1 MFVENGKNK
10 SVSIKTAI
18 VFVVILLSVAIV
30 AGAVA
35 NAEKQEAK
43 PASSTVMILGIGQ
56 EYNYPVDDNKKV
68 PKFKSMN
75 KNIVSVDKKGK
86 FVAVARGSTT
96 VKVGKNEISVQV
108 ENAPTGVSFALSEF
122 AIGAGES
129 YKPEINV
136 EGSNMNTGFQF
147 ESSDANVLSVS
158 SDGTLTGIATGS
170 AKLSVKTYNG
180 LSAACSVAVQ
190 NAPDSISYSN
200 ENANAFVGSKSK
212 LQPDLPS
219 GTAAMNIKYTSD
231 NEAVA
236 KAEGSEI
243 VAVASGTANIT
254 ATTFNGKTATCK
266 ITVVEAPYYIRT
278 NLDPNKPMVAL
289 SFDDGPNKS
298 TTSIVLDT
306 LEKYNGSATF
316 FIVGSRLQYQGNKEC
331 AERMVKL
338 GCQLGNHTYD
348 HSHYGNDVTADDI
361 QNGINAIKEATGCE
375 PTAFRPTG
383 GYISDT
389 IKQNANA
396 PIFIWSLDTNDWR
409 HKKDSGKT
417 YDAVMD
423 NVSDGDIILMHDI
436 YESTAEAVSNFV
448 PQLVEQGYQIVN
460 IAELA
465 YYKNASLE
473 NGQIYY
479 SFK

>member
-1 MFVENGKNK
+1 MFVENGKK
-10 SVSIKTAI
+10 QTVSIKTAI
-18 VFVVILLSVAIV
+18 VFVAILLSVAIV

-35 NAEKQEAK
+35 NSKRQEAK

-56 EYNYPVDDNKKV
+56 EYDYPVDSDKRT

-75 KNIVSVDKKGK
+75 KKIVTVDKKGK
-86 FVAVARGSTT
+86 FVAVAKGSTT

-108 ENAPTGVSFALSEF
+108 EDAPTGISFALSEF

-129 YKPEINV
+129 YMPEFNV

-147 ESSDANVLSVS
+147 ESSDSNVLSVAL
-158 SDGTLTGIATGS
+158 DGTLTGNATGS

-190 NAPDSISYSN
+190 NAPESISYSI
-200 ENANAFVGSKSK
+200 ENKNVFLGSKTK
-212 LQPDLPS
+212 LLPNLPS
-219 GTAAMNIKYTSD
+219 GTASMNIKYSSD

-236 KAEGSEI
+236 KPEGNEI
-243 VAVASGTANIT
+243 AAVASGTANIT
-254 ATTFNGKTATCK
+254 AATFNGKTATCQ

-289 SFDDGPNKS
+289 SFDDGPNKA

-306 LEKYNGSATF
+306 LEQYNGSATF
-316 FIVGSRLQYQGNKEC
+316 FMVGNRLQHEGNKEC

-361 QNGINAIKEATGCE
+361 INGINAIKDATGYE

-396 PIFIWSLDTNDWR
+396 PICIWSLDTNDWR
-409 HKKDSGKT
+409 HKKDANKT
-417 YDAVMD
+417 YDAVMN
-423 NVSDGDIILMHDI
+423 NVSDGDVILMHDI

-448 PQLVEQGYQIVN
+448 PKLVEQGYQIVN